1 MRIPVI
7 IDELEHII
15 EAAAQRE
22 KTIADNIAKAERE
35 WAAAME
41 AAEQAYKAM
50 DGDAYHKAQ
59 DAARVA
65 DDKIKMYQAAAER
78 ERDAASITPEKYES
92 TKAEI
97 LEELDAL
104 RAAALAQI
112 DAQRAEIAKNARA
125 ALTLADDGNKAL
137 HLLDVAAFTAAE
149 RAKRIEDRY
158 SGMDFMKDLASEDPS
173 KK

>member
-22 KTIADNIAKAERE
+22 KAIADNTAKAEQER
-35 WAAAME
+35 AAAME

-50 DGDAYHKAQ
+50 DADAYHKAQ
-59 DAARVA
+59 DAARTA

-78 ERDAASITPEKYES
+78 ERGTASITPEKYES

-97 LEELDAL
+97 LAELDDF
-104 RAAALAQI
+104 RAAVVSQI
-112 DAQRAEIAKNARA
+112 DAQRAEIAKIARA
-125 ALTLADDGNKAL
+125 ALPIADDDNKAL
-137 HLLDVAAFTAAE
+137 RLLNMAAFTVDE
-149 RAKRIEDRY
+149 RGKRIEDKY
-158 SGMDFMKDLASEDPS
+158 SGMDFTKDLARVDPS